1 MSLKVANLI
10 AVETGVLIGLVS
22 WIAYSHFPSAEPR
35 TEAGAE
41 EHSVAPVG
49 NVSSVTRA
57 APASETGS
65 YLPSPLAYN
74 PEREQARLM
83 AERAASLAAL
93 QRYYQTT
100 ATEPYALSGADT
112 GTAVAETPSYSYTE
126 QPAEYFEPP
135 PAVVY
140 YAAPIQTVVVSNP
153 RHFRDRCRTD
163 TRPGV
168 IDRTPR
174 QCPVPESHRNDNR
187 LVSVPK
193 SNVPSP
199 PPPQSMK
206 PRGTF
211 TQAAP
216 PPRSPEKRSAS
227 PSSQKNGRH
236 SASVP

>member
-1 MSLKVANLI
+1 MSLKVVNLI
-10 AVETGVLIGLVS
+10 AVETGVLVGLVS
-22 WIAYSHFPSAEPR
+22 WIAYSHFPSAQSR
-35 TEAGAE
+35 TEAGNE
-41 EHSVAPVG
+41 ERLVAPVR

-57 APASETGS
+57 ASASGSGS
-65 YLPSPLAYN
+65 YSVSPSRYS

-83 AERAASLAAL
+83 AERAASLAAS

-100 ATEPYALSGADT
+100 ATQPYTTSESDN
-112 GTAVAETPSYSYTE
+112 GTAIVETPSYSYEE
-126 QPAEYFEPP
+126 QPAEYIEPA

-163 TRPGV
+163 IRRGG

-174 QCPVPESHRNDNR
+174 QCPPAQNPRNDNR

-193 SNVPSP
+193 NNVPSP
-199 PPPQSMK
+199 RPPQAAR
-206 PRGTF
+206 PRGTV
-211 TQAAP
+211 TQVSVP
-216 PPRSPEKRSAS
+216 PNQEKRSAS
-227 PSSQKNGRH
+227 PSSQKNGRR